1 MAKPANIFLKEDEKN
16 VALERSNIG
25 KSFFLFFFLFFLGG
39 GEDSCHVMAATASK
53 IREREKKTMRKFLGR
68 FM

>member
-16 VALERSNIG
+16 VALELSNIG
-25 KSFFLFFFLFFLGG
+25 TVLFFFFFFFRGG
-39 GEDSCHVMAATASK
+39 AASCNVMAATASK